1 MKNPMTLGL
10 RRILGMSCLLFCFSM
25 SAAFADSHGIG
36 EKISD
41 FSASIT
47 SITYLEDRNVVN
59 LQSDGDIGKY
69 GTVGA
74 TAEFMAPVDEKAS
87 TGRYSA
93 RGTSFR
99 PDGKLVDFTSQGV
112 WSSLGDHRWKVKTI
126 GLSSD
131 GERTLAVGVIELKTM
146 SFKGSVYKLD

>member
-1 MKNPMTLGL
+1 MKNSMTPSF
-10 RRILGMSCLLFCFSM
+10 RRTLCMSCLLLCFSM
-25 SAAFADSHGIG
+25 SSAFADGHGLG

-47 SITYLEDRNVVN
+47 SITYMEDRNVVN

-87 TGRYSA
+87 TGQYNA
-93 RGTSFR
+93 RGVSFR
-99 PDGKLVDFTSQGV
+99 PDGELVEFTSQGV
-112 WSSLGDHRWKVKTI
+112 WNSLGGHRWQVKTI
-126 GLSSD
+126 GLGSD
-131 GERTLAVGVIELKTM
+131 GERTLTVGVVELKTM